1 MTRQT
6 PSVFSLLLSK
16 DRLLTLWQVAVTP
29 PPPSSPQALH
39 RELAAQHVAMLMTHP
54 DAHYQQAYSLAM
66 LTQAYDVMDRRLLP
80 AVLVAGPCLS
90 GRRTGTVHD
99 ALKRPGLTNPR
110 FVWH

>member
-29 PPPSSPQALH
+29 PPSSPQALH
-39 RELAAQHVAMLMTHP
+39 RELAAQHVNMRMTHP

-66 LTQAYDVMDRRLLP
+66 LTQAYDVIAPPTAASRCWLP
-80 AVLVAGPCLS
+80 APAFQAGGQGPCMMHS
-90 GRRTGTVHD
+90 SRQD
-99 ALKRPGLTNPR
+99 
-110 FVWH
+110 